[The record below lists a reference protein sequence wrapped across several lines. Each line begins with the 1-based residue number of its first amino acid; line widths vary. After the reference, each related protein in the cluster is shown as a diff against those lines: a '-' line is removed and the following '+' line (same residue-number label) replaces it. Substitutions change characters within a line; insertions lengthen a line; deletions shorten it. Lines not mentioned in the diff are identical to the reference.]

1 MINAGAVRVPEGAG
15 FNPGLEITVAPQ
27 LTKFQNAITTHQAG
41 YVYVWVSNESENT
54 KVWFD
59 DLKVTHRSSRVTQA
73 TDYYAWGNVMRENK
87 SPEDVRYRYGYQGQ
101 FAEKDEETGWN
112 HFELREYDA
121 VIGRWLVVDP
131 KKQYYSPYLSMGNN
145 PLLRVDPDGGDDW
158 IPQVD
163 KNGKTSY
170 VAEAGDNFDTFVQ
183 QFNVSE
189 FDALEYF
196 ANSGYSGLEGPFS
209 LSSIKEGTR
218 IDAPFLQLNLK
229 MTDGGW
235 FKSDSWSKKMQ
246 QQAINHV
253 AFAFEHAKR
262 NGMSEFSVGKIFNFN
277 KMDFSGGTGI
287 NFSGTM
293 NMGGVN
299 VPVRVEMVIMWN
311 STISIHPT
319 PKPVHDDQMI
329 NYNFFHPGKG
339 NPDYKGYIQVPAKY
353 ESQAHSFFFNK

>member
-131 KKQYYSPYLSMGNN
+131 YRQYWSPYVGMGNN
-145 PLLRVDPDGGDDW
+145 TVSGIDKDGGFKTKFQAQWFAFWNGGGDIMQSTVGDRAGEWFVGKQVNLEGGGIGIQYNRIFEGESTLELKVKFDLSFGVQFGEHLTSLQGFDFNLASMTLYEMEMSLRYDPTNGLKAGSEILSHIRDPRIKQGIFFDGPGAGGSLQHTFMANDDFETGDRW
-158 IPQVD
+158 FNVH
-163 KNGKTSY
+163 
-170 VAEAGDNFDTFVQ
+170 AGYPFLGLNSERHWDRRGNTRDDTFIGGSLGGR
-183 QFNVSE
+183 FGIGG
-189 FDALEYF
+189 DLEY
-196 ANSGYSGLEGPFS
+196 GLR
-209 LSSIKEGTR
+209 L
-218 IDAPFLQLNLK
+218 
-229 MTDGGW
+229 
-235 FKSDSWSKKMQ
+235 
-246 QQAINHV
+246 IN
-253 AFAFEHAKR
+253 K
-262 NGMSEFSVGKIFNFN
+262 
-277 KMDFSGGTGI
+277 
-287 NFSGTM
+287 
-293 NMGGVN
+293 
-299 VPVRVEMVIMWN
+299 
-311 STISIHPT
+311 
-319 PKPVHDDQMI
+319 
-329 NYNFFHPGKG
+329 
-339 NPDYKGYIQVPAKY
+339 
-353 ESQAHSFFFNK
+353 